1 MGGNRSIQRQ
11 RLLAKQLVGVFKTNR
26 SSFTLIFVAR
36 SSHMLNALK
45 AMVRWPSSSPRGLA
59 VPDAPDSQDAQ
70 CTSIS
75 LQVSCLVQTTRACSF
90 LGKREQERMTTDNF
104 DGGSSGLAQFLSGLV
119 DWHASCE
126 SFAEPRTVWIVR
138 R

>member
-1 MGGNRSIQRQ
+1 MW
-11 RLLAKQLVGVFKTNR
+11 
-26 SSFTLIFVAR
+26 IFVAR

-75 LQVSCLVQTTRACSF
+75 LQVSCLVQTT
-90 LGKREQERMTTDNF
+90 G
-104 DGGSSGLAQFLSGLV
+104 GGSSGLAQFLSGLV